1 MEIPQPNDLAAP
13 VVALSTSESGRKHIT
28 PIDLENIVK
37 SVTESK
43 LLEPLSPLPRSLC
56 LPSDHLQSKPVSN
69 LQELSRTEPERKESA
84 SPPKLNPES
93 STSTMATTGS
103 QGSQLSNLLEDSSS
117 TEVSGTSVIRG
128 FSKENISRSRISR
141 TQLAPQPI
149 TKPTPIPTSSIP
161 TTVNAPV
168 LRKKP
173 VAFMLGG
180 SEGDESS
187 PESLASRSFLAD
199 GLRTSRKITSFKD
212 EVQMIQ
218 DRMGGQAEEAID
230 DSDDEPSE
238 SAIDDEDEW
247 EDEPDPSAQ
256 VDNGE
261 LFKRVDSSSNL
272 VSRRSLITTMMHEK
286 DRAAALQNA
295 ASRST
300 PAIRRRTSSHNG
312 PLGSS
317 PSNDHIPLSR
327 ARPINVTLPNP
338 TEGGQLPP
346 SPRTN
351 RRNMLSTE
359 LTGSLRK
366 HLLWER
372 QNRNPASKALK
383 NRNYRSEIKLSD
395 HVQAPYMGPSDPSL
409 RRKGLV
415 DFYDNG
421 LQEYF
426 EKGW

>member
-1 MEIPQPNDLAAP
+1 MGTPQTNDLTSRFGS
-13 VVALSTSESGRKHIT
+13 LSTSETGRKHIT
-28 PIDLENIVK
+28 PIGLENIVK
-37 SVTESK
+37 SVTVPKEFK
-43 LLEPLSPLPRSLC
+43 TLGPLPRSLC
-56 LPSDHLQSKPVSN
+56 LSSEHLQSKPVVD
-69 LQELSRTEPERKESA
+69 LQESSRVELETKETA
-84 SPPKLNPES
+84 NPPKLNPES
-93 STSTMATTGS
+93 STSTMATAGS
-103 QGSQLSNLLEDSSS
+103 QGSQLSNMLDESTS
-117 TEVSGTSVIRG
+117 TEVSGTSIVRG
-128 FSKENISRSRISR
+128 FSKENISRSRTPR
-141 TQLAPQPI
+141 TQLAPQQIIRASPKNI
-149 TKPTPIPTSSIP
+149 SPTPS
-161 TTVNAPV
+161 VNALP

-199 GLRTSRKITSFKD
+199 GLRSSRKITSFKD
-212 EVQMIQ
+212 EVHMIQ
-218 DRMGGQAEEAID
+218 GRMSQTEEAID

-247 EDEPDPSAQ
+247 EDEPEALVQ

-272 VSRRSLITTMMHEK
+272 VSRRSLITTMIHEK
-286 DRAAALQNA
+286 DRASALQNA

-317 PSNDHIPLSR
+317 PPNDHVQLSR
-327 ARPINVTLPNP
+327 ARPINVTIPNQ

-383 NRNYRSEIKLSD
+383 NRTFRSEIRLTD
-395 HVQAPYMGPSDPSL
+395 HVQGPYMGPSDASIRRNESL
-409 RRKGLV
+409 N
-415 DFYDNG
+415 FYDNG